1 MGSYHPSTQNGQKMP
16 KRCLSCYVFKI
27 AQYGNPC
34 GVPQIPGLCGE
45 DGDDRGPFA
54 DGEEGRAFVFRAE
67 IRNCGIRWAGLFIPA
82 RTNSRHGPSTPYSNT
97 HCSAP
102 PGGIPDAGSCPVV
115 HGRNSC
121 RVSRCCPS
129 NISQATFLAM
139 LDLQSSYGSI
149 PLIRSARLSSAGPP
163 MIEPLCRPR
172 CRQVWFSMFPHGV
185 LGGQPWAI

>member
-67 IRNCGIRWAGLFIPA
+67 IRDCGIRWAGLFIPA

-102 PGGIPDAGSCPVV
+102 QAPPRVAFRMPGPVPWFMAETAAESLDAA
-115 HGRNSC
+115 
-121 RVSRCCPS
+121 
-129 NISQATFLAM
+129 QA
-139 LDLQSSYGSI
+139 I
-149 PLIRSARLSSAGPP
+149 
-163 MIEPLCRPR
+163 
-172 CRQVWFSMFPHGV
+172 
-185 LGGQPWAI
+185 

>member
-1 MGSYHPSTQNGQKMP
+1 MP

-67 IRNCGIRWAGLFIPA
+67 IRDCGIRWAGLFIPA

-97 HCSAP
+97 HCS
-102 PGGIPDAGSCPVV
+102 
-115 HGRNSC
+115 
-121 RVSRCCPS
+121 CCPS

-163 MIEPLCRPR
+163 MIESLYRPR
-172 CRQVWFSMFPHGV
+172 CRQVWFSMLPHGV
-185 LGGQPWAI
+185 LGSQPWAI